1 MENHRCEARVMKH
14 LFLTSE
20 VQYVAHNIG
29 PKIDAA
35 KKTNAVFIDTAIR
48 DKVHSQLEWHH
59 NCKANMEKAGFHFTM
74 YDLTGKT
81 NEQIKADLSKFDLMY
96 VEGGNSYY
104 LLQESQKSE
113 FIPFVRR
120 RVEEGM
126 IYIGTSA
133 GTVIAGP
140 DIEPVRQDDR
150 AALAPQLQGTKG
162 YGLVNFVVMP
172 HWGQPKRRELFN
184 TYRLN
189 HIYQEDYPY
198 ILINDHQYVEVID
211 DWCQVVDVNS
221 R

>member
-1 MENHRCEARVMKH
+1 MKH

-20 VQYVAHNIG
+20 VQYVADSIG
-29 PKIDAA
+29 DKIEASKKADA
-35 KKTNAVFIDTAIR
+35 VYIDTAIH
-48 DKVHSQLEWHH
+48 DKVHTNLEWHH

-74 YDLTGKT
+74 YDITGKT
-81 NEQIKADLSKFDLMY
+81 NIDIEHDLSKFDVMY
-96 VEGGNSYY
+96 VEGGNSFY
-104 LLQESQKSE
+104 LLQESQKSG
-113 FIPFVRR
+113 FIPFVLR
-120 RVEEGM
+120 RVQEGM

-150 AALAPQLQGTKG
+150 AALAPHLQDTKG

-198 ILINDHQYVEVID
+198 LFLNDHQYVEVVD
-211 DWCQVVDVNS
+211 DSFQIHTVS
-221 R
+221 A